1 MSVCNVNQMICDGA
15 ERMISGIMEF
25 DEPGIRVWSIW
36 VDKDGR
42 GITLGEMTMA
52 WA

>member
-1 MSVCNVNQMICDGA
+1 MSVCNVNQTIYDGT

-25 DEPGIRVWSIW
+25 DEPGIRVWSIM
-36 VDKDGR
+36 VGKHGR